1 MLAKERSGTALAD
14 HVPSL
19 IVNQKDFEYSKT
31 PPVAGMTAFLATDW
45 RHGLLFAQPIQA
57 QCRRRGFAYFGR
69 LFTGWAKTPNE
80 PLGDDDAN

>member
-45 RHGLLFAQPIQA
+45 CHDLLLAQPIQV
-57 QCRRRGFAYFGR
+57 QYRRLGFTKLDR

-80 PLGDDDAN
+80 PLSDDDAN